1 MSTLSILNLGHRFG
15 GGLFRPR
22 RGFTLVELLV
32 VIAIIG
38 TLVGLLLPA
47 VQSARESARRSSC
60 SNNMKQMGT
69 AVQTYADGSG
79 GTLPNSLRT
88 GSLRVSFH
96 TRLLPFMEQAA
107 LFDRYDPTVSWSKNT
122 ASTGYTIPNY
132 VLGATRIAAFEC
144 PSAPNPDSRFDY
156 DPQSSSQPYAVPA
169 TYAKATSN
177 TAGTDFS
184 NVSAS
189 PGFAAPSDYGA
200 TIYVDNA
207 LANTTGTPSDTLADV
222 AAAAAPVASLGNT
235 TPSSG
240 DGALPKDYGDGYK
253 PKFSD
258 VSDGLSQTIL
268 AAESAGRPFLYRKT
282 GRADDTTNKFP
293 ALRVNGGGW
302 SRPASDISV
311 DGSNASG
318 TAFRSSPTVAVNA
331 TNGESMLT
339 AAYGTGY
346 YGSDGGS
353 EVFAFH
359 PGGANTVFGDGS
371 VKLIAR
377 DVTIR
382 VFSALVTRAG
392 NEHLGDKAKY

>member
-1 MSTLSILNLGHRFG
+1 MSILSPSRL
-15 GGLFRPR
+15 R

-47 VQSARESARRSSC
+47 VQAARESARRSSC
-60 SNNMKQMGT
+60 ANNMKQIGT
-69 AVQTYADGSG
+69 ATQTYADGSNG
-79 GTLPNSLRT
+79 NLPNSVRT
-88 GSLRVSFH
+88 GNLRLSFF
-96 TRLLPFMEQAA
+96 TRLLPFIEQAA

-122 ASTGYTIPNY
+122 PSTGYTIPNY
-132 VLGATRIAAFEC
+132 VLAATRISSFEC
-144 PSAPNPDSRFDY
+144 PSAPNADTRFDY
-156 DPQSSSQPYAVPA
+156 DPQSSSQPYAVPT
-169 TYAKATSN
+169 TYAKATTN

-207 LANTTGTPSDTLADV
+207 LANTSGTPSDSLADV
-222 AAAAAPVASLGNT
+222 AAAAAPVADKGNT
-235 TPSSG
+235 TASTG
-240 DGALPKDYGDGYK
+240 DGLLPKDYGDGYK

-258 VSDGLSQTIL
+258 VTDGLSQTIL
-268 AAESAGRPFLYRKT
+268 AAESAGRPFLYRKS
-282 GRADDTTNKFP
+282 GRADDATNRFP
-293 ALRVNGGGW
+293 TQRVNGGGW
-302 SRPASDISV
+302 VRPASDISI
-311 DGSNASG
+311 DGSNPTG
-318 TAFRSSPTVAVNA
+318 TAFRSSPTAVVNA

-339 AAYGTGY
+339 AAYGSGY

-353 EVFAFH
+353 EVFALH
-359 PGGANTVFGDGS
+359 PGGAHVVFGDGS
-371 VKLIAR
+371 TKLIVR

>member
-1 MSTLSILNLGHRFG
+1 MSILTASRL
-15 GGLFRPR
+15 R

-47 VQSARESARRSSC
+47 VQAARESARRNSC
-60 SNNMKQMGT
+60 SNNMKQIGLAT
-69 AVQTYADGSG
+69 QNYADGSG
-79 GTLPNSLRT
+79 GTLPNSVRTNNLR
-88 GSLRVSFH
+88 LSFH
-96 TRLLPFMEQAA
+96 TRLLPYLERVA

-122 ASTGYTIPNY
+122 ASSGFTIPNY
-132 VLGATRIAAFEC
+132 VLAATRINSFEC
-144 PSAPNPDSRFDY
+144 PSAPSPDTRFDY

-169 TYAKATSN
+169 AYAKATTN
-177 TAGTDFS
+177 AAGTDFS

-189 PGFAAPSDYGA
+189 PGFAAPSDYGP
-200 TIYVDNA
+200 TIYVDIA
-207 LANTTGTPSDTLADV
+207 LANTSSPLVPSDNQADV
-222 AAAAAPVASLGNT
+222 AAAAAPVANSGNT
-235 TPSSG
+235 TPSAG
-240 DGALPKDYGDGYK
+240 DGLLPKDYGDGSQ
-253 PKFSD
+253 PKFGD

-268 AAESAGRPFLYRKT
+268 AAESAGRPLLYRKS
-282 GRADDTTNKFP
+282 GRADDATNKFP

-302 SRPASDISV
+302 ARPASDISI
-311 DGSNASG
+311 DGSNVTG
-318 TAFRSSPTVAVNA
+318 NTFRSSPTAVVNA
-331 TNGESMLT
+331 TNGESILT

-353 EVFAFH
+353 EVWAFH
-359 PGGANTVFGDGS
+359 PGGAHVVFGDGS
-371 VKLIAR
+371 TKLIVR

>member
-1 MSTLSILNLGHRFG
+1 MSVLTPARL
-15 GGLFRPR
+15 R

-47 VQSARESARRSSC
+47 VQAARESARRNSC
-60 SNNMKQMGT
+60 ANNMKQIGT
-69 AVQTYADGSG
+69 ATQTFADGTG

-88 GSLRVSFH
+88 ANLRLGFFV
-96 TRLLPFMEQAA
+96 RLLPYIERAA
-107 LFDRYDPTVSWSKNT
+107 LFDRYDPTVTWSKNT
-122 ASTGYTIPNY
+122 ASSGFTIPNY
-132 VLGATRIAAFEC
+132 VLAATRINSYEC
-144 PSAPNPDSRFDY
+144 PSAPNPDQRFDY
-156 DPQSSSQPYAVPA
+156 DPQSGSQPYAVPT
-169 TYAKATSN
+169 TYAKATTN
-177 TAGTDFS
+177 AAGTDFS

-207 LANTTGTPSDTLADV
+207 LANATSPLVPADNKADK
-222 AAAAAPVASLGNT
+222 AAAAAPVANAGNT
-235 TPSSG
+235 SPSTG
-240 DGALPKDYGDGYK
+240 DGLLPKDYGDGSK

-258 VSDGLSQTIL
+258 ATDGLSQTIL

-302 SRPASDISV
+302 VRPASDISI
-311 DGSNASG
+311 DGSNVPG
-318 TAFRSSPTVAVNA
+318 TTFRSSPTAVVNA
-331 TNGESMLT
+331 TNGESILT
-339 AAYGTGY
+339 AAFGSGY

-359 PGGANTVFGDGS
+359 PGGALAVFGDGS
-371 VKLIAR
+371 TRLIQK

-392 NEHLGDKAKY
+392 SEQLGDKEKF